1 MRGEIPEERRVLYEG
16 VIECLEAAE
25 EELSTIQQEELLR
38 SAKFGKCF
46 LDGVEIPAN
55 EPSGN
60 IQQEAEPTEKESE
73 PVSITTRFQEVSHT
87 LRVLNTLRDPSIS
100 MYLTYK
106 QYQYLGPEA
115 VIRRLLCRR
124 LYYLALKICSYLQL
138 APDFVLI
145 DWACQKI
152 RRSGG
157 LSDEACR
164 DQIRE
169 NLKEYTSISYKDIAA
184 VAFEV
189 NRKRLATMLL
199 EFEPRRVDRV
209 RID

>member
-1 MRGEIPEERRVLYEG
+1 M
-16 VIECLEAAE
+16 ECLEAAE

-46 LDGVEIPAN
+46 LDGVEVT
-55 EPSGN
+55 SH
-60 IQQEAEPTEKESE
+60 AETEHESE
-73 PVSITTRFQEVSHT
+73 SSSKDVGYESKQPESVSITTRFQEVSHT
-87 LRVLNTLRDPSIS
+87 LRVLNALRAPSVA
-100 MYLTYK
+100 MFLTYR
-106 QYQYLGPEA
+106 QYQFLGAEA
-115 VIRRLLCRR
+115 VIRRLLCRH
-124 LYYLALKICSYLQL
+124 LYFLALKICSYLQL

-152 RRSGG
+152 RRSGD

-169 NLKEYTSISYKDIAA
+169 NLKEYTNISYKDIAM
-184 VAFEV
+184 VAYEV

-199 EFEPRRVDRV
+199 EFEPRRADRV
-209 RID
+209 